1 MKTDGTNA
9 VPRPVQ
15 QTKTEPPKQGGAQVP
30 AVQQQKQAVAQPTSF
45 KGGLKEWFAKNRQSV
60 ESLLPNTLD
69 FRRFARLTVE
79 VLAQN
84 PKLSAAQPLSLM
96 LSIMKA
102 AADGL
107 EPDGRKAC
115 IVPYK
120 DHEVTKAQ
128 YQRMY
133 GGVIEHCYRTGQYRV
148 ITGGVVHEHDSFEY
162 ARGFPENRLNHR
174 PAPGDRG
181 EVIGYWAG
189 YQLVNG
195 GYDFVYLPKEACLAH
210 GRRYSKTFN
219 NPEGPWQ
226 KNQDAMCLKTVL
238 LQAVKYAP
246 QSIDDLR
253 VVKAV
258 DTSKEIEEAKAMVKA
273 EDLVPLAVPEGEAA
287 AIEAEVVETT
297 EEEDQEA

>member
-1 MKTDGTNA
+1 MKTDGSNA
-9 VPRPVQ
+9 VPKQAQPEQ
-15 QTKTEPPKQGGAQVP
+15 PKQGGAQAPV
-30 AVQQQKQAVAQPTSF
+30 VQQKKQTTAQPTTF
-45 KGGLKEWFAKNRQSV
+45 KGGLKDWFAKNRQSV

-115 IVPYK
+115 IVPYG
-120 DHEVTKAQ
+120 DHGVTKAQ

-133 GGVIEHCYRTGQYRV
+133 GGVIEHCYRTGQYKV
-148 ITGGVVHEHDSFEY
+148 ITGGVVHANDEFEY
-162 ARGFPENRLNHR
+162 ARGFPENRLNHK
-174 PAPGDRG
+174 PATGERGD
-181 EVIGYWAG
+181 VIGYWAG

-219 NPEGPWQ
+219 NPDGPWQ

-246 QSIDDLR
+246 QSIEDIR
-253 VVKAV
+253 VVNPIAASPK
-258 DTSKEIEEAKAMVKA
+258 IEDAKPMIRTD
-273 EDLVPLAVPEGEAA
+273 DLVPLAVPEGGATE
-287 AIEAEVVETT
+287 ITAEVVPEGD
-297 EEEDQEA
+297 EEDQEA